1 MRVVGVL
8 NRNGGTLKTTDLAA
22 LTSRAVAI
30 FAGAGHELEVRV
42 VGGSELIPELE
53 RAAREAEVLLAGGG
67 DGTISAAAAIAFRQG
82 VPLAVLPA
90 GTMNLFARSLGIP
103 LALDAALHALAGGT
117 IAEADIAT
125 VNGRPFVHQLSV
137 GIHPKLIR
145 LRESLS
151 YRSRVGKMIASG
163 RAALG
168 VMFNPPS
175 FSAEIKTP
183 EGVETRRLAGISIS
197 NNPLDEGHLP
207 IPDRLD
213 RGVLGIYLV
222 KPLTQRDLA
231 QLAFG
236 LVRGKF
242 RSLPQV
248 IDREAAEATISFPR
262 RKHGAL
268 AAVDGELMPLPKQLE
283 LKIVPRGLRVIVP
296 AQAREKAAAAETA
309 AAS

>member
-248 IDREAAEATISFPR
+248 IDREAAKATISFPR

-296 AQAREKAAAAETA
+296 AESSEKAAAAETA
-309 AAS
+309 TAS

>member
-103 LALDAALHALAGGT
+103 LALGAALHALAGGT

-296 AQAREKAAAAETA
+296 AESSEKAAAAENATA
-309 AAS
+309 S

>member
-8 NRNGGTLKTTDLAA
+8 NRNGGTLKTADLAA